1 MPFVLIT
8 GASRGIGYEFL
19 RQYSSDAKNTVI
31 ALVRNKS
38 ATEKKVSEDAVLQG
52 RPNIYILQADITD
65 YNALKQAAAD
75 TAEITG
81 GSLDYII
88 ANAGLVPK
96 FDLFLPIG
104 ELGKQPGEL
113 TKTFR
118 EVFEINVI
126 GNVHLFN
133 LFLPLI
139 LAGHVKKIVTIT
151 SGLADNSFTNQWGA
165 TPGALYAAS
174 KAAMNTVVAKFNAQF
189 KKDGVLFL
197 ALCPGPVEVGHYDG
211 ATADDLAA
219 VEPLLSIFKEY
230 SPGYERPKA
239 PEVSV
244 RMMRDVIEASS
255 LEKGDGGAFVSH
267 YGNQQWV

>member
-1 MPFVLIT
+1 YHRLQCVEGT
-8 GASRGIGYEFL
+8 NE
-19 RQYSSDAKNTVI
+19 SDNIRRETADYYI
-31 ALVRNKS
+31 A
-38 ATEKKVSEDAVLQG
+38 TIDANESHQ
-52 RPNIYILQADITD
+52 
-65 YNALKQAAAD
+65 QAAAD

-104 ELGKQPGEL
+104 ELYVLQTSLIGNSFLLTLQNRGKQPGEL

-118 EVFEINVI
+118 EAFEINVI

-197 ALCPGPVEVGHYDG
+197 AVCPGPVEVGHYDG

>member
-1 MPFVLIT
+1 MPSYLVT

-19 RQYSSDAKNTVI
+19 RQYSSDAQNIVI
-31 ALVRNKS
+31 ALVRDKL
-38 ATEKKVSEDAVLQG
+38 ATEKKVARDVDLLG
-52 RPNIYILQADITD
+52 RSNIRILQADITD
-65 YNALKQAAAD
+65 YTALKQAAVD
-75 TAEITG
+75 TAGITG

-104 ELGKQPGEL
+104 ELGKRPEEL
-113 TKTFR
+113 TRTLR
-118 EVFEINVI
+118 DSFEINVI
-126 GNVHLFN
+126 GNIHVFN
-133 LFLPLI
+133 LFMPLI
-139 LAGHVKKIVTIT
+139 LVGQAKKIITIS

-165 TPGALYAAS
+165 AQGSLYAAS
-174 KAAMNTVVAKFNAQF
+174 KAAMNTIVAKFNVQY

-211 ATADDLAA
+211 ATEEELAA
-219 VEPLLSIFKEY
+219 VQPLLGIFKEY
-230 SPGYERPKA
+230 SPGYEKPKA

-244 RMMRDVIEASS
+244 RMCRDVIEAAS
-255 LEKGDGGAFVSH
+255 LEKGDGGTLVSH

>member
-1 MPFVLIT
+1 MPSILIT

-19 RQYSSDAKNTVI
+19 RQYSSDTQNTVI
-31 ALVRNKS
+31 GLVRNKL
-38 ATEKKVSEDAVLQG
+38 ATERKVSEDTDLQG
-52 RPNIYILQADITD
+52 RSNIHILQADITD

-75 TAEITG
+75 TADTTG

-104 ELGKQPGEL
+104 ELGKQPEEL

-118 EVFEINVI
+118 EAFEINVI

-133 LFLPLI
+133 LFLPLV
-139 LAGHVKKIVTIT
+139 LAGQTKKVITIS
-151 SGLADNSFTNQWGA
+151 SGLADNSFTNKWGA

-174 KAAMNTVVAKFNAQF
+174 KAAMNTVIAKFNAQY

-211 ATADDLAA
+211 ATAADLAA
-219 VEPLLSIFKEY
+219 VEPMLGIFREY

-255 LEKGDGGAFVSH
+255 LEKGDGGAFKSH